1 MSGRQAETLLS
12 VEGLGKTYALNQ
24 GLLAKLAGIGRKDL
38 HAVTDVSFSVMRG
51 ETLGVVGESGCGK
64 STMGLALLQLVPPIR
79 GSVRFAGREITGL
92 PAEENRQLRRHM
104 QLVLQNPYL
113 ALNPRLRVG
122 EIIAEPLRNFAV
134 GDRRTRQQRVGE
146 LLERVGLHPRHIS
159 RFPHEFSG
167 GQRQRIGIARA
178 LALNPAFIVA
188 DEPVSALDVSVQA
201 QILNLLLELKDAYD
215 LTFLFI
221 SHDLSVV
228 RYISD
233 RIMVMYL
240 GRLMEL
246 GPAEAVCDRPRHPY
260 TQALMAAV
268 PELDPRRKRER
279 RPLPGGVPSPVDPP
293 PGCPFHTRCPLAEER
308 CRAEIPA
315 VRMLD
320 DGRAVACHF
329 A

>member
-24 GLLAKLAGIGRKDL
+24 GLLATLAGIGRKDL
-38 HAVTDVSFSVMRG
+38 HALTDVSFSVMRG

-79 GSVRFAGREITGL
+79 GSVRFDGREITGL
-92 PAEENRQLRRHM
+92 PPEENRQLRRHM

-122 EIIAEPLRNFAV
+122 EIIAEPLRNF
-134 GDRRTRQQRVGE
+134 GIGNRRARRQRVGE
-146 LLERVGLHPRHIS
+146 LLERVGLQPQHIS

-178 LALNPAFIVA
+178 LALNPAFVVA

-201 QILNLLLELKDAYD
+201 QILNLLLELKEAYD

-246 GPAEAVCDRPRHPY
+246 GSAEAVCDRPRHPY

-293 PGCPFHTRCPLAEER
+293 SGCPFHTRCPLAEDR

-315 VRMLD
+315 VRTLD